1 MRNAISSEWYLL
13 RARRVPM
20 VIGILW
26 AVLVALFGIGIP
38 YIVYLALPADSE
50 QDTGALLEAVVLPSS
65 ATTALGSYP
74 LFGGAIMLI
83 LGVLVTGPE
92 FRWGTWTARFTQGP
106 GRGAVIGAKAL
117 VGAAVA
123 SLVTVGALVAA
134 MAASAVIT
142 AVEGRPLEL
151 PTAGELGGALVGAA
165 LVSSVWTTI
174 GMSLAL
180 LLRGTTTALIA
191 GLLWAL
197 AFENIISGLVQVLT
211 ILEPVRA
218 ALPGVAAGSLV
229 AALGAP
235 TQDSGG
241 SPGVVAVLDA
251 PAALLVMALY
261 VAVALGAAVLV
272 TRRRDIA

>member
-1 MRNAISSEWYLL
+1 
-13 RARRVPM
+13 
-20 VIGILW
+20 
-26 AVLVALFGIGIP
+26 
-38 YIVYLALPADSE
+38 
-50 QDTGALLEAVVLPSS
+50 
-65 ATTALGSYP
+65 
-74 LFGGAIMLI
+74 
-83 LGVLVTGPE
+83 
-92 FRWGTWTARFTQGP
+92 
-106 GRGAVIGAKAL
+106 
-117 VGAAVA
+117 
-123 SLVTVGALVAA
+123 
-134 MAASAVIT
+134 
-142 AVEGRPLEL
+142 
-151 PTAGELGGALVGAA
+151 
-165 LVSSVWTTI
+165 
-174 GMSLAL
+174 MSLAL

-197 AFENIISGLVQVLT
+197 AFENIISGLTQVLT

-261 VAVALGAAVLV
+261 VVVALGAAVLV